1 MDTVSALI
9 VIIIMLMLSA
19 IFSGTEIAF
28 ITSDRVR
35 TELDIKKGGVISSIL
50 NRFYTNSS
58 FFISTIL
65 VGNNITLVI
74 YGMAAT
80 VILEPFFNKY
90 VESDAI
96 NLILSTLITTGI
108 ILITGE
114 FLPKTIFRINPNSSL
129 KFFAVPIYLIY
140 LILYPISLFTTSISK
155 LLMRI
160 AGVKDATSPLGYRS
174 SGVLNEFI
182 ERNIEKRPSK
192 EIVVENEV

>member
-80 VILEPFFNKY
+80 VILEPFLNKY

-129 KFFAVPIYLIY
+129 KFFAVPIYFIY
-140 LILYPISLFTTSISK
+140 LILYPF
-155 LLMRI
+155 
-160 AGVKDATSPLGYRS
+160 
-174 SGVLNEFI
+174 
-182 ERNIEKRPSK
+182 
-192 EIVVENEV
+192 

>member
-1 MDTVSALI
+1 
-9 VIIIMLMLSA
+9 MLMLSA

-80 VILEPFFNKY
+80 VILEPFLNKY

-140 LILYPISLFTTSISK
+140 LI
-155 LLMRI
+155 
-160 AGVKDATSPLGYRS
+160 
-174 SGVLNEFI
+174 
-182 ERNIEKRPSK
+182 
-192 EIVVENEV
+192 